1 MKGLVVVGLGALLMS
16 TSAITAPQASFA
28 ATTQVRSNVISSPR
42 ITDSGVLGN
51 NFFLQLQTGS
61 LPLQNLSIELPRQQ
75 MGQIDSLRITDE
87 SGQVLQAEVKTRGN
101 QALISFAQ
109 QVQPNSNL
117 KVRWNGVNQQ
127 LFKGNTLHYGV
138 SALTTGLS
146 QPIAIGSARIQI
158 PFD

>member
-1 MKGLVVVGLGALLMS
+1 MS
-16 TSAITAPQASFA
+16 TSAIAAATPSFA
-28 ATTQVRSNVISSPR
+28 ATTQVRSNVISSPQ
-42 ITDSGVLGN
+42 ITDSGVKGH
-51 NFFLQLQTGS
+51 NFYLQLQTGS

-87 SGQVLQAEVKTRGN
+87 SGKELQTEVKTTGN
-101 QALISFAQ
+101 KALISFTQKVA
-109 QVQPNSNL
+109 PNSNL
-117 KVRWNGVNQQ
+117 RVRWNGVNQQ
-127 LFKGNTLHYGV
+127 LFKGNTLHYSV